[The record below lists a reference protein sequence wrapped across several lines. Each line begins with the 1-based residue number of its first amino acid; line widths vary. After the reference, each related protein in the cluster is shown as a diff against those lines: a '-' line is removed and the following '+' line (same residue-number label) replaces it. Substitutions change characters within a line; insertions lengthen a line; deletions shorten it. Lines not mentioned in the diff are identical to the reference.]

1 MISGAEHV
9 PAMIAAA
16 LLAPAQPEP
25 ARPGRVD
32 LVLPGDVAGAPEVS
46 VPFASILALVA
57 AVALMVAALWV
68 WRRVRP
74 ADPGEAAF
82 QSIAG
87 ALRLS
92 RAERLLLRELAAAH
106 GGATPT
112 ALLLSEHAL
121 NEAVRAAQGIE
132 DPIRIERLVKKI
144 DESTRKLA
152 A

>member
-1 MISGAEHV
+1 MTS
-9 PAMIAAA
+9 PAA
-16 LLAPAQPEP
+16 LALALIAPMLGAQPDP

-32 LVLPGDVAGAPEVS
+32 LVLPGGSGGAPTMS
-46 VPFASILALVA
+46 VPLASVLALVA
-57 AVALMVAALWV
+57 AVALMVGALWV
-68 WRRVRP
+68 WRRIRP

-82 QSIAG
+82 KTIAG

-106 GGATPT
+106 GKATPT

-121 NEAVRAAQGIE
+121 NEAVRAAEGIE
-132 DPIRIERLVKKI
+132 DPMRIERLVKKI